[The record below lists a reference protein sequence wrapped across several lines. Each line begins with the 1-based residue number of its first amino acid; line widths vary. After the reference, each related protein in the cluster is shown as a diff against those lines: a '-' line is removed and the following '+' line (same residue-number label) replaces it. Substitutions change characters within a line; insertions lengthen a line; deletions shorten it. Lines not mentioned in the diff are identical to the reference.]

1 MDESRH
7 KRATRKRGLGIALLI
22 VGTAAG
28 ATALI
33 LLFGSGLRDSVG
45 FVLLAF
51 VFVGLVG
58 GSYLL
63 VATPQTVDTKSVI
76 VWSAPGLIVT
86 AIGGVV
92 ALQQIISLPLGAA
105 TAVVGVLWSV
115 AGAIAPLTSTAASI
129 SCWRSR
135 APSHLAAGAGSP
147 RCLTRLQPTAGVRS
161 SAAAAET

>member
-129 SCWRSR
+129 LCWRSR
-135 APSHLAAGAGSP
+135 APSHLAACARSP
-147 RCLTRLQPTAGVRS
+147 RCLTRF
-161 SAAAAET
+161 AADGGRAIISRCG